1 MLHVAGTHVAKTKR
15 LTQVYVLKRLDD
27 TWDEVLT
34 SCFGL
39 TQSEAQGQ
47 LRQSFKSSD
56 DGSDDHGPIFLAA
69 LDLALGKEGRDAF
82 RKQARKIRTEAD
94 LAQAIARIRETA
106 DVIPSATRKAMAM
119 LVKVLPRKGGPGR
132 QSKLT
137 ATEAA
142 RACDHIGTFMRQG
155 SSVTLALKKAAD
167 ASETLIGKRV
177 SARTLQKAWKNRGT
191 LPSQ

>member
-1 MLHVAGTHVAKTKR
+1 VAKAKR
-15 LTQVYVLKRLDD
+15 LTQAYVLRRLDE

-39 TQSEAQGQ
+39 TQTAAQGQ
-47 LRQSFKSSD
+47 LRQLLRSSD
-56 DGSDDHGPIFLAA
+56 DGSDNHGQLFKAA

-82 RKQARKIRTEAD
+82 RKQAQQIQTEAD
-94 LAQAIARIRETA
+94 LARAIARIRETA
-106 DVIPSATRKAMAM
+106 DVIPSVTRKATKM
-119 LVKVLPRKGGPGR
+119 LVSALPRRGGPGR
-132 QSKLT
+132 RRKLT

-155 SSVTLALKKAAD
+155 GSLTVALRKAAE
-167 ASETLIGKRV
+167 ASETLIGKKV
-177 SARTLQKAWKNRGT
+177 SARTLQKAWKDRGT